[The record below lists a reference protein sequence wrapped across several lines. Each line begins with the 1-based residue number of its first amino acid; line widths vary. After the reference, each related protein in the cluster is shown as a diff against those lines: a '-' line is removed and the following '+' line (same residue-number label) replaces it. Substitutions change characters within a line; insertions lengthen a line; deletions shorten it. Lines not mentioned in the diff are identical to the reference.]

1 MGGADTFE
9 DCDAIFAA
17 AAEANQTVRGHNL
30 CWHTENPGWLNN
42 GNFTPAQLR
51 GVLQSHIH
59 TVVTHYG
66 TRVRSALRAPADFRK
81 LFYCLSIPETVLS
94 IGFVVII
101 TNR

>member
-1 MGGADTFE
+1 MWADTFE

-30 CWHTENPGWLNN
+30 CWHTENPGWLKN

-66 TRVRSALRAPADFRK
+66 THVRSRSLTRGDDSCTDEFMHLGRP
-81 LFYCLSIPETVLS
+81 TVFGVLL
-94 IGFVVII
+94 VLHL
-101 TNR
+101 